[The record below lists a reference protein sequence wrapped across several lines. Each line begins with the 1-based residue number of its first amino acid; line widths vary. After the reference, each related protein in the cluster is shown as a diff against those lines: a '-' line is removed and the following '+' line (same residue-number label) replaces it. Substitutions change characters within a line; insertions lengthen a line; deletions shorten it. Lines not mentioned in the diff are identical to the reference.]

1 MRVFRVH
8 QRTICTLAVW
18 LLIAQA
24 LVAGHMPMHEA
35 VSVKDPVLGE
45 LIICTSRAPGQSTKQ
60 LPAKPR
66 HKPQCPCCMSGCI
79 SGSPAGTIPVA
90 LRTLAVVVRPSFV
103 AAFPAPIETAS
114 SYIRLTT
121 SHPRA
126 PPSLIG

>member
-1 MRVFRVH
+1 MRMFRVH
-8 QRTICTLAVW
+8 IKTIGALAAW
-18 LLIAQA
+18 LLVAQS
-24 LVAGHMPMHEA
+24 LVAGHLPMHEA
-35 VSVKDPVLGE
+35 VSVKDAVLGE

-60 LPAKPR
+60 LPSQSQ

-90 LRTLAVVVRPSFV
+90 LRTPATVVRTSSV
-103 AAFPAPIETAS
+103 ATFPAPIETPS

-126 PPSLIG
+126 PPSLG